1 MRDFTRKDL
10 LLIALVAMFLSLMP
24 AQPASAHNE
33 PTTCSVTTNATT
45 GYKLVFVGH
54 IKDGDT
60 VYLQQNGTSKRIY
73 RGHTYT
79 NRKEAASVHS
89 ANGWTKI
96 CSG

>member
-1 MRDFTRKDL
+1 MINYFLVELIIAAL
-10 LLIALVAMFLSLMP
+10 LATSLP
-24 AQPASAHNE
+24 AKAAVQAHNA

-45 GYKLVFVGH
+45 GYKTVFVGH

-60 VYLQQNGTSKRIY
+60 VYLQQANKSKQIF

-79 NRKEAASVHS
+79 NRSEAASVHS
-89 ANGWTKI
+89 ANGWTQI

>member
-1 MRDFTRKDL
+1 MQQAL
-10 LLIALVAMFLSLMP
+10 SIALIGIFAVAAYVTP
-24 AQPASAHNE
+24 AKAAVQAHAD

-45 GYKLVFVGH
+45 GYKTVFVGH

-60 VYLQQNGTSKRIY
+60 VYLQQANKSRRIY

-79 NRKEAASVHS
+79 NRSEAASVHS
-89 ANGWTKI
+89 ANGWTQI